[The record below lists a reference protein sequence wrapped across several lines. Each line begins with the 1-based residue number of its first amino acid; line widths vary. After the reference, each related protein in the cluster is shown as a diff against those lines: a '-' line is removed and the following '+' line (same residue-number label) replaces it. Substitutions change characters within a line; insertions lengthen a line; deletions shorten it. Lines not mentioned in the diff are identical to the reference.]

1 MIYMLKPC
9 ALFCR
14 LTGSGP
20 GALAT
25 TALWGEGAADVLDSC
40 FRPKGK
46 TPPRTMDSSAVL
58 FGQLIDPEALEET
71 GEDVV
76 VARMDET
83 GFVIHGHGGA
93 AAIARTARILSQLG
107 AKESDADNWRIHQNV
122 SEENRKILAM
132 LEQAPTYRTASI
144 LLDQYNGAGR
154 RTREQIAQLRANG
167 KEEQALAL
175 EKRFCE
181 TKAVARHL
189 LVPWRVVFIGRPNVG
204 KSSLLNAILGYQ
216 RSIVNAQQGTTRDL
230 VQAQTTIDGW
240 LFEFVDAAGI
250 RETTDE
256 LEREGVDRAKNA
268 VAEADLVVRLFD
280 EKDSMAEIESSRATD
295 SFRSE
300 VPTIDVMNKCDLASS
315 PQTDESVLR
324 VSAVDGTGIETLLQT
339 IVQTL
344 IPNSPQPG
352 DGVWLND

>member
-1 MIYMLKPC
+1 M
-9 ALFCR
+9 FCR
-14 LTGSGP
+14 LTGSGA

-25 TALWGEGAADVLDSC
+25 TALWGDGAANVLNAC
-40 FRPKGK
+40 FQPKGK
-46 TPPRTMDSSAVL
+46 TTPSAMDLSAVL

-76 VARMDET
+76 VARTDET

-107 AKESDADNWRIHQNV
+107 AEESDADHWRIHQNV

-154 RTREQIAQLRANG
+154 RTREKIAQLRADG
-167 KEEQALAL
+167 KEEQALEL
-175 EKRFCE
+175 EKRFHE
-181 TKAVARHL
+181 TKAVAQHL

-204 KSSLLNAILGYQ
+204 KSSLLNAILGFQ

-256 LEREGVDRAKNA
+256 LEREGVNRAKNA
-268 VAEADLVVRLFD
+268 IAEADLVVRLFD
-280 EKDSMAEIESSRATD
+280 DADSVTTIEHARATE
-295 SFRSE
+295 SFRSSI
-300 VPTIDVMNKCDLASS
+300 PTIDVMNKCDLVST
-315 PQTDESVLR
+315 PQTDGAVLR
-324 VSAVDGTGIETLLQT
+324 VSAVDGTGIEALLQT

-344 IPNSPQPG
+344 IPNPPQPG
-352 DGVWLND
+352 DGVWIE

>member
-1 MIYMLKPC
+1 MTDKPC

-25 TALWGEGAADVLDSC
+25 TALWGAGAADVLNSC

-46 TPPRTMDSSAVL
+46 TTPGTMDLSAVL
-58 FGQLIDPEALEET
+58 FGQLIDPEAPEET

-83 GFVIHGHGGA
+83 GFVIHGHGGV

-107 AKESDADNWRIHQNV
+107 AEESDAEQWRIYQNV
-122 SEENRKILAM
+122 SEENRKILSM

-154 RTREQIAQLRANG
+154 RTREKIAQLHADG
-167 KEEQALAL
+167 KEELAQEL
-175 EKRFCE
+175 EKRFYE
-181 TKAVARHL
+181 TKAVAQHL

-256 LEREGVDRAKNA
+256 LEREGVSRAKNA
-268 VAEADLVVRLFD
+268 IAEADLVVRLFD
-280 EKDSMAEIESSRATD
+280 DSDSMTAIERERKME
-295 SFRSE
+295 SFRSN
-300 VPTIDVMNKCDLASS
+300 VPTIDVMNKCDLATAS
-315 PQTDESVLR
+315 QTDESVFR
-324 VSAVDGTGIETLLQT
+324 VSAVDGTGIESLLQA

-344 IPNSPQPG
+344 IPNPPQPG

>member
-1 MIYMLKPC
+1 MEL
-9 ALFCR
+9 
-14 LTGSGP
+14 
-20 GALAT
+20 
-25 TALWGEGAADVLDSC
+25 
-40 FRPKGK
+40 
-46 TPPRTMDSSAVL
+46 SAVL

-76 VARMDET
+76 VARTDET

-93 AAIARTARILSQLG
+93 AAVARAARILSQLG
-107 AKESDADNWRIHQNV
+107 AEESDVENWRIHQNV

-154 RTREQIAQLRANG
+154 RTQEKIAQLRADG
-167 KEEQALAL
+167 KGEQALAL
-175 EKRFCE
+175 EKRFYE

-189 LVPWRVVFIGRPNVG
+189 LDPWRVVFIGRPNVG

-250 RETTDE
+250 RDATDE
-256 LEREGVDRAKNA
+256 LEQEGVSRAKSA
-268 VAEADLVVRLFD
+268 ISEADLVVRLFD
-280 EKDSMAEIESSRATD
+280 DADSMTTIEQARTAE
-295 SFRSE
+295 SFRGDI
-300 VPTIDVMNKCDLASS
+300 PTIDVMNKCDLASTF
-315 PQTDESVLR
+315 QTDDSVFR
-324 VSAVDGTGIETLLQT
+324 VSAVDGTGIETLLQA

-344 IPNSPQPG
+344 VPNPPQPG
-352 DGVWLND
+352 DGVWIYN

>member
-1 MIYMLKPC
+1 MSKPC
-9 ALFCR
+9 TLFCR

-25 TALWGEGAADVLDSC
+25 TALWGDGAADVLNSC
-40 FRPKGK
+40 FHPKGK
-46 TPPRTMDSSAVL
+46 TTPGTMDLSAVL
-58 FGQLIDPEALEET
+58 FGQLIDPEAPEET

-76 VARMDET
+76 VARTDET

-93 AAIARTARILSQLG
+93 AAVARTARIFSQLG
-107 AKESDADNWRIHQNV
+107 AEESDVERWRIHQNV

-154 RTREQIAQLRANG
+154 RTQERIAQLRADG
-167 KEEQALAL
+167 KDAQAQEL
-175 EKRFCE
+175 EKRFYE
-181 TKAVARHL
+181 TKAIARHL
-189 LVPWRVVFIGRPNVG
+189 LSPWRVVFSGRPNVG
-204 KSSLLNAILGYQ
+204 KSSLLNAILGFQ

-250 RETTDE
+250 RETADE
-256 LEREGVDRAKNA
+256 LEREGVNRAKNA
-268 VAEADLVVRLFD
+268 IAKADLVVRLFD
-280 EKDSMAEIESSRATD
+280 DADSMTTIERARTIES
-295 SFRSE
+295 FRVD
-300 VPTIDVMNKCDLASS
+300 VPTIDVMNKCDLVAT

-324 VSAVDGTGIETLLQT
+324 VSAVDGAGIETLLQA

-344 IPNSPQPG
+344 VPNPPRPG
-352 DGVWLND
+352 EGVWLE

>member
-1 MIYMLKPC
+1 MSKPC
-9 ALFCR
+9 TLFCR
-14 LTGSGP
+14 LTGSGS

-25 TALWGEGAADVLDSC
+25 TALWGDGAADVLDAC
-40 FRPKGK
+40 FQPKGK
-46 TPPRTMDSSAVL
+46 TTPSAMDLSAVL
-58 FGQLIDPEALEET
+58 FGQLIDPEAPEEM

-76 VARMDET
+76 VARTDEA

-107 AKESDADNWRIHQNV
+107 AEESDVENWRIHQNV
-122 SEENRKILAM
+122 SEDNRKILSM

-154 RTREQIAQLRANG
+154 RTREKIAQLRADG
-167 KEEQALAL
+167 KEEQAQEL
-175 EKRFCE
+175 EKRFHE
-181 TKAVARHL
+181 TKAVAQHL
-189 LVPWRVVFIGRPNVG
+189 LVPWRVVLIGRPNVG

-256 LEREGVDRAKNA
+256 LEREGVNRAKNA
-268 VAEADLVVRLFD
+268 IAEADLVVRLFD
-280 EKDSMAEIESSRATD
+280 DADSVTTIEQARAAEA
-295 SFRSE
+295 FRSN
-300 VPTIDVMNKCDLASS
+300 VPTIDVMNKCDLEST
-315 PQTDESVLR
+315 PQTDESVVR
-324 VSAVDGTGIETLLQT
+324 VSAVDGTGIETLLQA

-344 IPNSPQPG
+344 IPNPPQSG
-352 DGVWLND
+352 EGVWIE

>member
-1 MIYMLKPC
+1 
-9 ALFCR
+9 
-14 LTGSGP
+14 
-20 GALAT
+20 
-25 TALWGEGAADVLDSC
+25 
-40 FRPKGK
+40 
-46 TPPRTMDSSAVL
+46 MDFSVVL
-58 FGQLIDPEALEET
+58 FGQLIDPETPEET

-76 VARMDET
+76 VARTDET
-83 GFVIHGHGGA
+83 GFVVHGHGGA

-107 AKESDADNWRIHQNV
+107 AEESDADQWRIHQNV

-154 RTREQIAQLRANG
+154 RTRERIAQLRADG
-167 KEEQALAL
+167 KEEQAQAL
-175 EKRFCE
+175 EKRFYE
-181 TKAVARHL
+181 TKAVAQHL
-189 LVPWRVVFIGRPNVG
+189 LLPWRVVLIGRPNVG

-256 LEREGVDRAKNA
+256 LEREGVSRAKNA
-268 VAEADLVVRLFD
+268 IAEADLVVRLFD
-280 EKDSMAEIESSRATD
+280 DADSVMTIENARTTE
-295 SFRSE
+295 SFRSN
-300 VPTIDVMNKCDLASS
+300 VPTIDVMNKCDLDTS

-324 VSAVDGTGIETLLQT
+324 VSAVDGTGIETLLQA

-344 IPNSPQPG
+344 IPNPPQSG
-352 DGVWLND
+352 EGVWLYN

>member
-1 MIYMLKPC
+1 MSKPC
-9 ALFCR
+9 TLFCR

-25 TALWGEGAADVLDSC
+25 TALWGDGAADVLNSC
-40 FRPKGK
+40 FHPKGK
-46 TPPRTMDSSAVL
+46 TTPGTMDLSAVL
-58 FGQLIDPEALEET
+58 FGQLIDPEAPEET

-76 VARMDET
+76 VARTDET

-93 AAIARTARILSQLG
+93 AAVARTARIFSQLG
-107 AKESDADNWRIHQNV
+107 AEESDVERWRIHQNV
-122 SEENRKILAM
+122 SEENRKILSM

-154 RTREQIAQLRANG
+154 RTREKIAQLRADG
-167 KEEQALAL
+167 KEEQAQEL
-175 EKRFCE
+175 ERRFYE
-181 TKAVARHL
+181 TKTIARHL

-204 KSSLLNAILGYQ
+204 KSSLLNAILGFE

-256 LEREGVDRAKNA
+256 LEREGVNRAKNA
-268 VAEADLVVRLFD
+268 IAEADLVIRLFD
-280 EKDSMAEIESSRATD
+280 DSDSMTTIERERTAE
-295 SFRSE
+295 SFRSD
-300 VPTIDVMNKCDLASS
+300 VPTIDVMNKCDLETS
-315 PQTDESVLR
+315 PQTDDSVLR
-324 VSAVDGTGIETLLQT
+324 VSAVDGAGIEILLQT

-344 IPNSPQPG
+344 APNPPQPG
-352 DGVWLND
+352 EGVWLE

>member
-1 MIYMLKPC
+1 MSN

-25 TALWGEGAADVLDSC
+25 TALWGDGAADVLNSC
-40 FRPKGK
+40 FRPRGK
-46 TPPRTMDSSAVL
+46 TTPSAMDFSAVL
-58 FGQLIDPEALEET
+58 FGQLIDPEAPQET

-76 VARMDET
+76 VARTDET

-93 AAIARTARILSQLG
+93 AAIARTARILFQLG
-107 AKESDADNWRIHQNV
+107 AEESDVENWRIHQNV
-122 SEENRKILAM
+122 SEENRRILAM

-154 RTREQIAQLRANG
+154 RTREKIVQLRADG
-167 KEEQALAL
+167 KENQAQEL
-175 EKRFCE
+175 EKRFYE
-181 TKAVARHL
+181 TKASARHL

-256 LEREGVDRAKNA
+256 LEREGVSRAKNA
-268 VAEADLVVRLFD
+268 IAEADIVVRMFD
-280 EKDSMAEIESSRATD
+280 EKDSMTTIEQARSSEL
-295 SFRSE
+295 FRSS
-300 VPTIDVMNKCDLASS
+300 VPTIDVMNKCDLASES
-315 PQTDESVLR
+315 QTDESVIR
-324 VSAVDGTGIETLLQT
+324 VSAVDGTGLEALLQT

-344 IPNSPQPG
+344 IPNPPQPG
-352 DGVWLND
+352 DGVWIE

>member
-1 MIYMLKPC
+1 
-9 ALFCR
+9 
-14 LTGSGP
+14 
-20 GALAT
+20 
-25 TALWGEGAADVLDSC
+25 
-40 FRPKGK
+40 
-46 TPPRTMDSSAVL
+46 MDLSAVL
-58 FGQLIDPEALEET
+58 FGQLIDPEAPEES

-76 VARMDET
+76 VARTDET

-107 AKESDADNWRIHQNV
+107 AEESDAENWRVHQNV
-122 SEENRKILAM
+122 SEENRKILSM

-154 RTREQIAQLRANG
+154 QTREAIDQFRADG
-167 KEEQALAL
+167 KEEQALEL
-175 EKRFCE
+175 EKRFYE
-181 TKAVARHL
+181 TKAIAQHL

-204 KSSLLNAILGYQ
+204 KSSLLNAVLGYQ

-256 LEREGVDRAKNA
+256 LEREGVSRAKNA
-268 VAEADLVVRLFD
+268 IAEANLVVRLFD
-280 EKDSMAEIESSRATD
+280 DADSMTAIGLARTTE
-295 SFRSE
+295 SFRSN
-300 VPTIDVMNKCDLASS
+300 VPTIDVMNKCDLEAT

-324 VSAVDGTGIETLLQT
+324 VSAVDGTGIEALLQT

-344 IPNSPQPG
+344 IPNPPQPG
-352 DGVWLND
+352 DGVWLGE

>member
-1 MIYMLKPC
+1 MSDKPRTF
-9 ALFCR
+9 FCR
-14 LTGSGP
+14 LTGAGP

-25 TALWGEGAADVLDSC
+25 MALWGDGAADILESC
-40 FRPKGK
+40 FHPKGK
-46 TPPRTMDSSAVL
+46 TTPSAMDLSAVL
-58 FGQLIDPEALEET
+58 FGQLIDPGAPEET

-76 VARMDET
+76 VARTDVT

-93 AAIARTARILSQLG
+93 AAIARSARILSQQG
-107 AKESDADNWRIHQNV
+107 AEESNVENWRIHQNV

-132 LEQAPTYRTASI
+132 LEQAPTYRAASI

-154 RTREQIAQLRANG
+154 RTRERIAQLRAEG
-167 KEEQALAL
+167 KDIQAKEL
-175 EKRFCE
+175 ETRFQE
-181 TKAVARHL
+181 TKAVAQHL

-250 RETTDE
+250 REATDE
-256 LEREGVDRAKNA
+256 LEREGVNRAKNA
-268 VAEADLVVRLFD
+268 IEEADLVVRLFD
-280 EKDSMAEIESSRATD
+280 DSDSMTTIEQARKSE
-295 SFRSE
+295 SFRGV
-300 VPTIDVMNKCDLASS
+300 VPTIDVMNKCDLDSTL
-315 PQTDESVLR
+315 QTDESVFR

-344 IPNSPQPG
+344 VPNPPQPG
-352 DGVWLND
+352 EGVWLE

>member
-1 MIYMLKPC
+1 
-9 ALFCR
+9 
-14 LTGSGP
+14 
-20 GALAT
+20 
-25 TALWGEGAADVLDSC
+25 
-40 FRPKGK
+40 
-46 TPPRTMDSSAVL
+46 MDLSAVL
-58 FGQLIDPEALEET
+58 FGQLIDPKAPEET

-76 VARMDET
+76 VARTDET

-93 AAIARTARILSQLG
+93 AVIARTARILSQLG
-107 AKESDADNWRIHQNV
+107 AEESDVDYWRIHQNV
-122 SEENRKILAM
+122 SEENRKILSM

-154 RTREQIAQLRANG
+154 RTRERIALLRADG
-167 KEEQALAL
+167 KEEQAQEL
-175 EKRFCE
+175 EKRFYE

-204 KSSLLNAILGYQ
+204 KSSLLNAILGFQ

-256 LEREGVDRAKNA
+256 LEREGVSRAKNA
-268 VAEADLVVRLFD
+268 IAEADLVVRLFD
-280 EKDSMAEIESSRATD
+280 DADSMTTIERERATE
-295 SFRSE
+295 SFRSN
-300 VPTIDVMNKCDLASS
+300 VPTIDVMNKCDLDTT

-324 VSAVDGTGIETLLQT
+324 VSAVDGTGIESLLQA

-344 IPNSPQPG
+344 IPNPPQPG
-352 DGVWLND
+352 DGVWIE

>member
-1 MIYMLKPC
+1 MSDNPC
-9 ALFCR
+9 TLFCR

-25 TALWGEGAADVLDSC
+25 TALWGDGAAAVLNSC
-40 FRPKGK
+40 FHPKGK
-46 TPPRTMDSSAVL
+46 TTPGAMDLSAVL
-58 FGQLIDPEALEET
+58 FGQLIDPEAPEET

-76 VARMDET
+76 VARTDKT
-83 GFVIHGHGGA
+83 GFAIHGHGGS

-107 AKESDADNWRIHQNV
+107 AKESDAEHWRIHQNV
-122 SEENRKILAM
+122 SEENRKILSM

-154 RTREQIAQLRANG
+154 RTREKIAQLRLEG
-167 KEEQALAL
+167 KEEQAQEM
-175 EKRFCE
+175 EKRFYE
-181 TKAVARHL
+181 TKSVAQRL
-189 LVPWRVVFIGRPNVG
+189 LVPWKVVFIGRPNVG
-204 KSSLLNAILGYQ
+204 KSSLLNAVLGYQ

-256 LEREGVDRAKNA
+256 LEREGVNRAISSIT
-268 VAEADLVVRLFD
+268 EADLVVRLFD
-280 EKDSMAEIESSRATD
+280 DADSMKEIEQARTSE
-295 SFRSE
+295 SFRLA
-300 VPTIDVMNKCDLASS
+300 VPTIDVMNKCDLASTS
-315 PQTDESVLR
+315 QTNESVLR
-324 VSAVDGTGIETLLQT
+324 VSAVDGTGIEELLQT

-344 IPNSPQPG
+344 IPNPPQPG
-352 DGVWLND
+352 EGVWLYN

>member
-1 MIYMLKPC
+1 MLKPC

-25 TALWGEGAADVLDSC
+25 TALWGEGAADILDSC

-46 TPPRTMDSSAVL
+46 KTPSAMDSSAVL
-58 FGQLIDPEALEET
+58 FGQLIDPEAPEET

-76 VARMDET
+76 VARTDKTE
-83 GFVIHGHGGA
+83 FVIHGHGGA

-154 RTREQIAQLRANG
+154 RTLEKIAQLRADGN
-167 KEEQALAL
+167 EEQAQEQ
-175 EKRFCE
+175 EKRFYE

-250 RETTDE
+250 RETSDE
-256 LEREGVDRAKNA
+256 LEREGVNRAKSA
-268 VAEADLVVRLFD
+268 IADADMVVRLFD
-280 EKDSMAEIESSRATD
+280 DADSMITIERARIIES
-295 SFRSE
+295 FRVD

-344 IPNSPQPG
+344 IPNPPQPG

>member
-1 MIYMLKPC
+1 MFKLCP
-9 ALFCR
+9 LFCR
-14 LTGSGP
+14 LTGSGS

-25 TALWGEGAADVLDSC
+25 TALWGDGAADVLDSC

-46 TPPRTMDSSAVL
+46 TIPSAIDSSAVL
-58 FGQLIDPEALEET
+58 FGQLIDPEAPEET

-76 VARMDET
+76 VARTDET
-83 GFVIHGHGGA
+83 GFVIHGHGGS
-93 AAIARTARILSQLG
+93 AAIARTARIFSQLG
-107 AKESDADNWRIHQNV
+107 AEESDAEHWRIHQNV

-144 LLDQYNGAGR
+144 LLDQYNGAER
-154 RTREQIAQLRANG
+154 RTREKIAQLRTDG
-167 KEEQALAL
+167 QEEQAREM
-175 EKRFCE
+175 EKRFYE
-181 TKAVARHL
+181 TKAIAQHL

-230 VQAQTTIDGW
+230 VKAQTTIDGW

-250 RETTDE
+250 RETADE
-256 LEREGVDRAKNA
+256 LELEGVNRAKSSIA
-268 VAEADLVVRLFD
+268 DADLVVRLFD
-280 EKDSMAEIESSRATD
+280 DADSMTTIEQARELEL
-295 SFRSE
+295 FRSD
-300 VPTIDVMNKCDLASS
+300 VPTIDVMNKCDLDAAS
-315 PQTDESVLR
+315 QTNGSVLR

-344 IPNSPQPG
+344 IPNPPQPG
-352 DGVWLND
+352 AGVWLND